1 MTGAASGDEP
11 SLLLVDGDN
20 LLHHVRGGRDEGG
33 VAWLLPL
40 LVRWRPPHLR
50 IIVTLDGHAAPGDA
64 ARRRVAPGIE
74 FLHAGSRSA
83 DDLIVELLSAQPFSA
98 RDRTIIVTR
107 DRDLLERARRAG
119 GLTRSV
125 AWLMRQL
132 AEPGPVAP
140 ALPGARVGIGQG
152 RRGRPAVTAP
162 GSEDEAR
169 GAWQPG
175 RGATR
180 KRGNPRRGAKA
191 SRRR

>member
-1 MTGAASGDEP
+1 MTGAVSRDEP

-20 LLHHVRGGRDEGG
+20 LLHHVRGARDEGG

-50 IIVTLDGHAAPGDA
+50 IVVTLDGHAAPGDA
-64 ARRRVAPGIE
+64 ARRRVAPGVE

-140 ALPGARVGIGQG
+140 ALPGGAVGIGQG
-152 RRGRPAVTAP
+152 RRGRPVATAP
-162 GSEDEAR
+162 GSEDEVR
-169 GAWQPG
+169 RAWQPG

-180 KRGNPRRGAKA
+180 KRGNPRRSAKA
-191 SRRR
+191 SWRR